1 MAKHLLLRRV
11 DLTALSVAL
20 DHAEEHGPWKVDKP
34 DPQAAPAE
42 CIYLRYAGAE
52 QVELLARR
60 LPHAEVQFS
69 TLASGPKRKVVRKVF
84 HKATILHILAFLFRE
99 EDAAEQF
106 VRSLDTVS
114 KRCWKAL

>member
-1 MAKHLLLRRV
+1 MAKHLLRSV
-11 DLTALSVAL
+11 DLAALSVAL

-34 DPQAAPAE
+34 DPQADSAG
-42 CIYLRYAGAE
+42 CVYLRYVGAE
-52 QVELLARR
+52 QIELLARR
-60 LPHAEVQFS
+60 LPHAHVQFS

-84 HKATILHILAFLFRE
+84 HKATILHVLAFLFKE
-99 EDAAEQF
+99 EVRAEQF